1 VKYYLI
7 AGEASGDLHG
17 SNLMRGLKG
26 VDPHA
31 QFRYFGGDFMKEQG
45 GDLVMHYRHGAFMGI
60 WEVVKNLGTISKNLN
75 LCKSDIRKW
84 QPDVVILIDYAGF
97 NLKIAAHA
105 RILQI
110 PVFYYISPKVWVW
123 KESRV
128 KKIKELVDRMFV
140 IFPFEVDFYKK
151 HHYKAYFA
159 GNPLIDAIEEKM
171 TMLPDEVQFRT
182 KNNLPDKRIIAL
194 VPGSR
199 KQEIELCLPEMLR
212 AVEKF
217 PQYQVVIAGAP
228 SMSAANYQSILRDKN
243 IPVLFGQTYDILK
256 NARAAVVTSGTATL
270 ETALLNVPQVVCYK
284 AGTITY
290 EIGRH
295 IVKVKFFSLVN
306 IIMDQEV
313 VKELLQKDLSRRI
326 SEELEKLLHDEQYR
340 SEMFENYKQLRAI
353 CGGSGASRR
362 VAEMMMNELK
372 GIKNQSSINTEAG

>member
-1 VKYYLI
+1 MKYYLI

-17 SNLMRGLKG
+17 SNLMRGIRL
-26 VDPHA
+26 VDANA

-60 WEVVKNLGTISKNLN
+60 WEVVKNLGTISRNLN
-75 LCKSDIRKW
+75 LCKSDIRQW

-97 NLKIAAHA
+97 NLKIAGYTKT
-105 RILQI
+105 LNI

-128 KKIKELVDRMFV
+128 KKIKKLVDRMFV

-151 HHYKAYFA
+151 HNYKAYFA
-159 GNPLIDAIEEKM
+159 GNPLIDAIEEKISS
-171 TMLPDEVQFRT
+171 LPDEHEFRR
-182 KNNLPDKRIIAL
+182 KNNLPGKRIIAL

-199 KQEIELCLPEMLR
+199 KQEIELCLPEMLK

-217 PQYQVVIAGAP
+217 PQYQVIIAGAP
-228 SMSAANYQSILRDKN
+228 SMNENNYRHLLKGKD

-284 AGTITY
+284 ASPITY

-313 VKELLQKDLSRRI
+313 VKELLQTDLAQRI
-326 SEELEKLLHDEQYR
+326 SRELERLLHDENYR
-340 SEMFENYKQLRAI
+340 NQMFDNYKQLRTN

-362 VAEMMMNELK
+362 VAKMMMDELNDLK
-372 GIKNQSSINTEAG
+372 KHSKINTEAG